1 MQSFVIYCPT
11 SLCEFCF
18 LSKSK
23 LFPRRG
29 LWLQH
34 AVRQDDVLQR
44 DQDRLHQ
51 GRVLCDPGKWL
62 GHPLNCA
69 RKDIYILSYK
79 LIPTIVPRHS
89 VHKYLPSVIIFC
101 LWQNI
106 KLCKK
111 FPGLKSRNV
120 IMRIS
125 KLPCLMRIRK
135 MKSVSTA
142 ELTMR
147 KVTKRKCHRQALRIV
162 ITTARS
168 QFLQKKHPARQ
179 FRRLLKWTISRTRKY
194 SWEKAHWPPSV
205 HPQLRWTHPNIKIES
220 VPSGEK
226 IMFVE

>member
-1 MQSFVIYCPT
+1 MFALSDDYAKFRDIVRHHYASFVFCPNQSYFQGAGSGYNMLSGKT
-11 SLCEFCF
+11 MYYNAIKTDSIKAESCVTLANGSATPSTVLGRIFIFCHTNW
-18 LSKSK
+18 S
-23 LFPRRG
+23 
-29 LWLQH
+29 
-34 AVRQDDVLQR
+34 
-44 DQDRLHQ
+44 
-51 GRVLCDPGKWL
+51 
-62 GHPLNCA
+62 
-69 RKDIYILSYK
+69 
-79 LIPTIVPRHS
+79 PTIVPRHS
-89 VHKYLPSVIIFC
+89 VHKYYFLSVIIFC

-125 KLPCLMRIRK
+125 KLPRLMRIRK

-205 HPQLRWTHPNIKIES
+205 LPQLRWTHPNIKIES
-220 VPSGEK
+220 VP
-226 IMFVE
+226 